1 MKLKN
6 QFLRL
11 FAVLGLSMAATT
23 AWADAV
29 TLSGD
34 ATDGYYVKMPT
45 PNGSSP
51 VSSTLTIPSN
61 VKTFKVYDDGGATE
75 NFTATTCSRG
85 WDCREQLQLIPPQG
99 YFLHLSGS
107 IERSN
112 FGGMYFYV
120 DSAETT
126 VYGDATNRM
135 ITVAVDGNGQPKKYD
150 NLLAW
155 THSNMFLTFYTA
167 STTSGPGLDLTVEVA
182 FDIGA
187 DGLGSYEFDN
197 DVDRLELH
205 ASATTAQVNKA
216 TTLTAP
222 EGTILYVAFNDELD
236 VGDTIF
242 VLNGGSSST
251 DTLAKMSGANNDVV
265 YGTNNKLTIIV
276 KSDANGIGSVLR
288 AFAYVVKKNTQL
300 STTGIDIYSPTANYA
315 IAKIN
320 DVQSGTVSIS
330 GVTVN
335 AVELE
340 REFSKN
346 TPATIVLP
354 FQLPSGA
361 KTNADFYKLNAVVQ
375 EGHSWHAKV
384 QKISS
389 LPKANAPYVVVIPND
404 TKLKFW
410 NYSELTLETGS
421 LIKREVSNNNWYFIG
436 TYTKMDWDNND
447 ALALAYGF
455 AANDEPEICAG
466 AFGKLGT
473 GSSVAP
479 MRAYLSKA
487 SASVVLSRPL
497 AQGEV
502 SSIESLP
509 EVIDVEFI
517 DEEEKTTAIGRM
529 NTVTGAIKID
539 RWFDLK
545 GRSTNHKPTTKGAFF
560 NQKGIA
566 K

>member
-11 FAVLGLSMAATT
+11 FALLGLSMAATS

-29 TLSGD
+29 TLSHN
-34 ATDGYYVKMPT
+34 ATSGYYVKMPT
-45 PNGSSP
+45 PNGSSL

-61 VKTFKVYDDGGATE
+61 VKSFKVYDDGGAAG
-75 NFTATTCSRG
+75 NFTATSCGG
-85 WDCREQLQLIPPQG
+85 WSCREQLQLIPPQG

-126 VYGDATNRM
+126 VYGDAANRM
-135 ITVAVDGNGQPKKYD
+135 ITVAVNGNGQPQKYD

-167 STTSGPGLDLTVEVA
+167 SATSGPGLDLTIEVSL
-182 FDIGA
+182 DIGA
-187 DGLGSYEFDN
+187 DGLGSYKFND
-197 DVDRLELH
+197 DVDHLELH
-205 ASATTAQVNKA
+205 ASVTNTQVNKT
-216 TTLTAP
+216 TTLTSP

-236 VGDTIF
+236 EGDSIF

-251 DTLAKMSGANNDVV
+251 DTLAKMSGTNNDIV
-265 YGTNNKLTIIV
+265 YGTSNNLTIVV
-276 KSDANGIGSVLR
+276 KSNADGLGQIVR

-300 STTGIDIYSPTANYA
+300 STTGIDIYNPTANYT
-315 IAKIN
+315 IAKVN
-320 DVQSGTVSIS
+320 DVQSGSLSIS
-330 GVTVN
+330 DITVN
-335 AVELE
+335 AVEIE
-340 REFSKN
+340 REFSMN

-361 KTNADFYKLNAVVQ
+361 KTNANFYKLNEVVQ

-389 LPKANAPYVVVIPND
+389 LPKANAPYVVVIPDD
-404 TKLKFW
+404 TQLKFW
-410 NYSELTLETGS
+410 DYSELTLQTGT
-421 LIKREVSNNNWYFIG
+421 LIKREVSNKNWYFIG

-455 AANDEPEICAG
+455 AANNEPEICAG
-466 AFGKLGT
+466 AFGRLGL

-487 SASVVLSRPL
+487 NANVMLSRPL
-497 AQGEV
+497 AKGEV